1 MASVQL
7 RNVTKA
13 WGDVVVSKDINLD
26 IHDGEFVV
34 FVGPSGCGKST
45 LLRMIAGLETITSG
59 DLFIGETRM
68 NDIPPAERGVGMVFQ
83 SYALYPH
90 LSVAE
95 NMSFGLKLAGAK
107 KEVMNQRV
115 NQVAEVLQLAHLLER
130 KPKALSG
137 GQRQRVAI
145 GPRWWRSRVCFC
157 WMNRSLT
164 WTPRCA
170 CRCALKFLACINVW
184 AAR

>member
-26 IHDGEFVV
+26 IHEGEFVV

-59 DLFIGETRM
+59 DLFIGDTRM
-68 NDIPPAERGVGMVFQ
+68 NDIPPPNAAWDGVPVLCTL
-83 SYALYPH
+83 SH

-95 NMSFGLKLAGAK
+95 NMSLA
-107 KEVMNQRV
+107 
-115 NQVAEVLQLAHLLER
+115 
-130 KPKALSG
+130 
-137 GQRQRVAI
+137 
-145 GPRWWRSRVCFC
+145 
-157 WMNRSLT
+157 
-164 WTPRCA
+164 
-170 CRCALKFLACINVW
+170 
-184 AAR
+184 

>member
-59 DLFIGETRM
+59 DLFIGETHKKAIRPPDPGERM
-68 NDIPPAERGVGMVFQ
+68 V
-83 SYALYPH
+83 S
-90 LSVAE
+90 
-95 NMSFGLKLAGAK
+95 
-107 KEVMNQRV
+107 
-115 NQVAEVLQLAHLLER
+115 
-130 KPKALSG
+130 
-137 GQRQRVAI
+137 
-145 GPRWWRSRVCFC
+145 
-157 WMNRSLT
+157 
-164 WTPRCA
+164 
-170 CRCALKFLACINVW
+170 
-184 AAR
+184 